1 MNPARSTLQ
10 DDSKGRSTFG
20 RGPPADNP
28 GRTTIQKEDQMQLER
43 KKHQEMVQR
52 AARDRQQKNGS
63 DTAPKS
69 ISNGVN
75 EDEVKPEK
83 RNIESRKLE
92 DQIRSQNVQS
102 TQEMTRS
109 AAEASAK
116 RAKKAQD
123 ASVSASQVSSIL
135 VFLVPLAHLTNFF
148 YKKDGVKASKSN
160 ESGRNQERAK

>member
-83 RNIESRKLE
+83 RNIESRKFE

-148 YKKDGVKASKSN
+148 Y
-160 ESGRNQERAK
+160 